1 MAVMTETNINETT
14 AEEERENRPQPEVT
28 PEPEGAEAPSTP
40 QEEASRDR
48 IDLNQADQEELQRLP
63 GVGPSL
69 ASDIV
74 AYREAN
80 GPFIMT
86 EDITN
91 VPGIGSVRYNE
102 WEDQLTATLPE
113 SQLGEDVPPPP
124 IPEVDEE
131 MTEERAQA
139 EGVVSPE
146 EAAAPQIEEPVQ
158 PESPEEDISETGAE
172 ELEGPE
178 EEEEAITA
186 EAEEEET
193 WDRPPLAW
201 LWTALL
207 GGVLGLIFSL
217 IVMAGINQTLDYAS
231 SRDARALRGDLTNLS
246 SDLNALEG
254 DLQSV
259 QEQVSELAD
268 LTERMEQT
276 EADVE
281 DLQTT
286 SEALSEQAA
295 ALGEGLDSVQ
305 AGVDELTNEMDAV
318 QDQNE
323 KTMNFFEELQRVLQE
338 LFGGAEPEV
347 KKIPPKVRVSQR
359 NVGRS

>member
-1 MAVMTETNINETT
+1 MAAMTETNINETS
-14 AEEERENRPQPEVT
+14 AEEERENSPQPEVT
-28 PEPEGAEAPSTP
+28 LEPEGAEAPSTS

-48 IDLNQADQEELQRLP
+48 IDLNQADQEELQRLA
-63 GVGPSL
+63 GVGPRL

-80 GPFIMT
+80 RPFIKT

-102 WEDQLTATLPE
+102 WEDQLTANLPE
-113 SQLGEDVPPPP
+113 SELGEDVPPPP

-131 MTEERAQA
+131 MPEEGPKA
-139 EGVVSPE
+139 EGEVSTE

-172 ELEGPE
+172 ELEEPE
-178 EEEEAITA
+178 EQEEAITA

-193 WDRPPLAW
+193 RDRPPLTW

-207 GGVLGLIFSL
+207 GGVLGLVFSL

-231 SRDARALRGDLTNLS
+231 SRDARVLRGDLTNLS
-246 SDLNALEG
+246 SDLNALES
-254 DLQSV
+254 DLQAV
-259 QEQVSELAD
+259 QEQVNELAD
-268 LTERMEQT
+268 LTGRMEQT

-281 DLQTT
+281 DLRTT
-286 SEALSEQAA
+286 SETLSEQTAS
-295 ALGEGLDSVQ
+295 LGEGLESVQ
-305 AGVDELTNEMDAV
+305 TRVDDLSDEMDAV
-318 QDQNE
+318 QVQNE

-347 KKIPPKVRVSQR
+347 RVPPTVRISQR
-359 NVGRS
+359 NIGRS